1 MCKKV
6 GIVILNYNSGNYLKL
21 TLQSLLEAKSNVDFV
36 VGVIDNGSQERERK
50 ECKRYISEL
59 QEKYAA
65 VELLFFDAEKNLG
78 FSGGNNVVIREF
90 MAREDITHICLLNSD
105 VIVTDYW
112 LDYLLEKDK
121 DVIGPVTNAAGN
133 EQTVEIDYI
142 IEDMDDVDKVF
153 RVVNDFAD
161 KRHICYRNYVV
172 ESDLVTFFAT
182 VFKKEVIQEIGLLDE
197 QFYPGSYEDDDYCI
211 RILKAG
217 FHISIARD
225 CFLHHF
231 GSGSFAKLKM
241 SERKDIASVNRERLE
256 KKWNFQWKDRTWKLL
271 ESCKQ
276 DMDFLLEREDQIWAK
291 KQIDLSLK
299 QLEQLMKDWGEAILF
314 FTSQADKSDTAIGS
328 YNVKQLIGL
337 IRVRVK
343 RKIQL
348 EWHQLKAK
356 MGHVIHR
363 RKIRKEEL
371 TEIERIYQLID
382 KAKKLGH
389 ESLCVFAPMYNKEN
403 VKDGYV
409 QRIKAIDTTVLSNM
423 CRIYLYDEG
432 VDCMKMRFDFIDDL
446 HGYIVFNSHN
456 EEHLREIVNLV
467 SKCKRTYTHSLLRF
481 MEDRSNKELWK
492 IFSLDGV
499 KHFWDMHGTVP
510 EEYSLAGSEL
520 GCELANNIEKVL
532 AEKADVIVVVTE
544 AMGRFIREKYP
555 NLNAQIIVV
564 PIFNN
569 ELLTPI
575 KGEKESLSDGNI
587 SIVYAGGTQPWQNIK
602 LMQEIMDETYEKYHF
617 KMFVPDP
624 QEFQNLWE
632 KRKASYNILIDSKA
646 PNDLYKEYET
656 CDFGFVLRDPGPVNY
671 VACPTKIIEYLK
683 FGIIP
688 ILKSEEIGDFVNLGM
703 KYISYRDV
711 EEGIDLT
718 EDQRQEMIEC
728 NYSVL
733 NMLRQLYLEGT
744 AELKGKVEEG

>member
-1 MCKKV
+1 MSEKV

-21 TLQSLLEAKSNVDFV
+21 TLQSLLKAKSNVDFV
-36 VGVIDNGSQERERK
+36 IGVIDNGSQESERK
-50 ECKRYISEL
+50 ECELYISEL
-59 QEKYAA
+59 QEKYTT
-65 VELLFFDAEKNLG
+65 VELLFFDAGKNLG

-90 MAREDITHICLLNSD
+90 MTREDITHICLLNSD
-105 VIVTDYW
+105 VIVTNYW
-112 LDYLLEKDK
+112 LDYLLEKGK

-133 EQTVEIDYI
+133 EQTIEIDYVV
-142 IEDMDDVDKVF
+142 EDMNDVDNLF
-153 RVVNDFAD
+153 QVVNDFAS

-172 ESDLVTFFAT
+172 DSDLVTFFAT
-182 VFKKEVIQEIGLLDE
+182 IFKKEVIREIGLLDE

-211 RILKAG
+211 RILNAG
-217 FHISIARD
+217 YHISIARD

-241 SERKDIASVNRERLE
+241 SERKDIANVNKERLE
-256 KKWNFQWKDRTWKLL
+256 KKWSLQWKDRTWKLL

-276 DMDFLLEREDQIWAK
+276 DMDFLLVKEDQIWAK
-291 KQIDLSLK
+291 ERIDLSLK

-314 FTSQADKSDTAIGS
+314 FTSQADKSDNPIVS
-328 YNVKQLIGL
+328 YNVKQLIGM
-337 IRVRVK
+337 IRVRIKKKVNFEWNELK
-343 RKIQL
+343 EKI
-348 EWHQLKAK
+348 
-356 MGHVIHR
+356 GCRIHR
-363 RKIRKEEL
+363 CEIRKEEL
-371 TEIERIYQLID
+371 SEIDKIHQLIALA
-382 KAKKLGH
+382 AKNGH
-389 ESLCVFAPMYNKEN
+389 ESICVFAPMYNKEN
-403 VKDGYV
+403 EKDGYV

-456 EEHLREIVNLV
+456 GEHLREIFNLV
-467 SKCKRTYTHSLLRF
+467 SKCKKTYTHSLLRF
-481 MEDRSNKELWK
+481 MEDRSSKKLWG

-510 EEYSLAGSEL
+510 EEYILAGSEL

-532 AEKADVIVVVTE
+532 AEKANVIVVVTE

-569 ELLTPI
+569 ELLTPV
-575 KGEKESLSDGNI
+575 KGKKESLSDDRI

-602 LMQEIMDETYEKYHF
+602 LMQDIMDETFEKYNF

-632 KRKASYNILIDSKA
+632 NRKASYNILIESKN
-646 PNDLYKEYET
+646 PKDLYKEYEN
-656 CDFGFVLRDPGPVNY
+656 CDFGFALRDPGPVNY

-688 ILKSEEIGDFVNLGM
+688 ILKSEQIGDFVNLGM

-711 EEGIDLT
+711 EEGIQIT
-718 EDQRQEMIEC
+718 EAQRQEMMEC
-728 NYSVL
+728 NYDVL
-733 NMLRQLYLEGT
+733 NILMRLYLEGIT
-744 AELKGKVEEG
+744 ELKGKVEEE